1 MTLWDGLIIIPLL
14 TVTTTRAPAILI
26 MIKLILMIIIIMLP
40 MINKIITNDRSGLG
54 RVGGSRKHG
63 NPHRH
68 QLGGS

>member
-14 TVTTTRAPAILI
+14 TVTTTRASAMLI
-26 MIKLILMIIIIMLP
+26 MIKLILMIIIMLP
-40 MINKIITNDRSGLG
+40 IINKIITNDRSGLG